1 MNIQIFNHPKFGD
14 IRTSGTPDEPMFC
27 AVDVCRA
34 LGYANGRDAISKH
47 CEQDD
52 VAKCDTIDSL
62 GRTQQVSYV
71 TESGLYSLIF
81 GSKLE
86 SAKQFK
92 KWVTSEVLP
101 TIRKHGAYMDD
112 KTIERTLTDPDYLI
126 QLATTLKDERR
137 ARQEAEERAARL
149 LCDNQQKDEKIKEDA
164 PKVIFADAITGSKSS
179 ILIGQLAKTLTQ
191 NGYKIGQNRLFAWL
205 RDNHY
210 LGSYGSYYN
219 IPYQVYIEQGLF
231 EVKYTSHSEGASMVT
246 SATPKVTGKGQ
257 QYFINLFLGRS

>member
-101 TIRKHGAYMDD
+101 AIRKHGAYMDD

-149 LCDNQQKDEKIKEDA
+149 LCDNAKKDEKIKEDA

>member
-62 GRTQQVSYV
+62 GRTQQVSFV

>member
-1 MNIQIFNHPKFGD
+1 MNSITIFNHPQFGD
-14 IRTSGTPDEPMFC
+14 IRTAGTAEAPLFC
-27 AVDVCRA
+27 LLDLCRVLEIKNVTDTKKRLDQKGLDSIEVLTNGGRQSMYFVNEKNLYKVIMRSDKPQAEAFQDWVC
-34 LGYANGRDAISKH
+34 G
-47 CEQDD
+47 
-52 VAKCDTIDSL
+52 
-62 GRTQQVSYV
+62 
-71 TESGLYSLIF
+71 
-81 GSKLE
+81 
-86 SAKQFK
+86 
-92 KWVTSEVLP
+92 EVLP
-101 TIRKHGAYMDD
+101 SIRKHGAYMDD